1 MTEGKEFSGASST
14 DMRNRPD
21 AISGKRRALRLLLV
35 LATLCLS
42 LTACGSSQE
51 TREGN
56 ASGAPAPK
64 EPAPGEGT
72 ASRETATKQS
82 QTEEAATGGRS
93 ANRTFELPGD
103 QAFPEGVAYDPSS
116 EDFFV
121 GSSESGTIYRSNV
134 GEAPQETEVFLE
146 GRTDG
151 RNVVYGMKVDEQ
163 GRLFVA
169 GGGTG
174 RAFVYDTGS
183 GALIK
188 ALDTAPNGETL
199 INDVTVTQDA
209 AYFTDSFRPTLFRVP
224 LTPDGVGEIEPWLD
238 LEGTPI
244 EYESGKNN
252 LDGIAASPDGRY
264 LIAAQPTTRGL
275 YRIDTRTEQVTSIDL
290 GRESL
295 SAVNGIWLDGRTLY
309 ASSDE
314 TDEILPVELSEDF
327 ASGTIGEPFT
337 DPSIEWPTTIAKH
350 DDRLLVVNH
359 QVEGEPLELPFTV
372 STIQIPEQSIPAST
386 AADRTAP
393 VESYALPGSATFPE
407 GVAYDPATGD
417 FFVGSTRSGAVYRGN
432 VSDGSGETE
441 VFLEGGA
448 DGRGGVTGM
457 KVDGEGRLW
466 ISGRDSGRA
475 FVYDTGSGELIKVLD
490 TPRTASTL
498 INDVTVTQ
506 DAAYFTDSFRPTLFR
521 VPLTPGGV
529 GDIEPWLDFG
539 GTPVRYRDG
548 FNLNGIAATADG
560 RYLITVQFN
569 TGELYRIDTE
579 TEEVTEVDLGGKK
592 LGTGD
597 GLLLEGPTLY
607 VVRESPAQIVPVE
620 LSEDFTAGQVGEA
633 FSDPS
638 LRFPTTIARYEDRL
652 LVVNSQL
659 NTGNPKLPF
668 TVTDVPIP

>member
-1 MTEGKEFSGASST
+1 
-14 DMRNRPD
+14 
-21 AISGKRRALRLLLV
+21 
-35 LATLCLS
+35 
-42 LTACGSSQE
+42 
-51 TREGN
+51 
-56 ASGAPAPK
+56 
-64 EPAPGEGT
+64 
-72 ASRETATKQS
+72 
-82 QTEEAATGGRS
+82 
-93 ANRTFELPGD
+93 
-103 QAFPEGVAYDPSS
+103 
-116 EDFFV
+116 
-121 GSSESGTIYRSNV
+121 
-134 GEAPQETEVFLE
+134 
-146 GRTDG
+146 
-151 RNVVYGMKVDEQ
+151 
-163 GRLFVA
+163 
-169 GGGTG
+169 
-174 RAFVYDTGS
+174 
-183 GALIK
+183 
-188 ALDTAPNGETL
+188 
-199 INDVTVTQDA
+199 
-209 AYFTDSFRPTLFRVP
+209 
-224 LTPDGVGEIEPWLD
+224 
-238 LEGTPI
+238 
-244 EYESGKNN
+244 
-252 LDGIAASPDGRY
+252 
-264 LIAAQPTTRGL
+264 
-275 YRIDTRTEQVTSIDL
+275 
-290 GRESL
+290 
-295 SAVNGIWLDGRTLY
+295 
-309 ASSDE
+309 
-314 TDEILPVELSEDF
+314 
-327 ASGTIGEPFT
+327 
-337 DPSIEWPTTIAKH
+337 
-350 DDRLLVVNH
+350 
-359 QVEGEPLELPFTV
+359 
-372 STIQIPEQSIPAST
+372 
-386 AADRTAP
+386 
-393 VESYALPGSATFPE
+393 
-407 GVAYDPATGD
+407 
-417 FFVGSTRSGAVYRGN
+417 
-432 VSDGSGETE
+432 
-441 VFLEGGA
+441 
-448 DGRGGVTGM
+448 M

>member
-1 MTEGKEFSGASST
+1 MKIETL
-14 DMRNRPD
+14 
-21 AISGKRRALRLLLV
+21 IVLV
-35 LATLCLS
+35 LIFLPVLG
-42 LTACGSSQE
+42 ACGGTLQDSSE
-51 TREGN
+51 ENPGN
-56 ASGAPAPK
+56 DSSGESVPTNPSNT
-64 EPAPGEGT
+64 EPAGEQGT
-72 ASRETATKQS
+72 V
-82 QTEEAATGGRS
+82 TESFA
-93 ANRTFELPGD
+93 LPD
-103 QAFPEGVAYDPSS
+103 RRAFPEGVAYDPASG
-116 EDFFV
+116 DFFV
-121 GSSESGTIYRSNV
+121 GNSENGAIYRSNAEE
-134 GEAPQETEVFLE
+134 GPKEAEVFLE

-151 RNVVYGMKVDEQ
+151 RSVVYGMKVDEQ

-174 RAFVYDTGS
+174 RAFVYDARS
-183 GALIK
+183 GELIK
-188 ALDTAPNGETL
+188 ALDTASNGETL

-209 AYFTDSFRPTLFRVP
+209 AYFTDSFRPTLFRIP
-224 LTPDGVGEIEPWLD
+224 LTADGVGDIEPWLD
-238 LEGTPI
+238 LADTPI
-244 EYESGKNN
+244 EYEDGENN

-337 DPSIEWPTTIAKH
+337 DPSIEWPTTIAKY

-372 STIQIPEQSIPAST
+372 SDIQIPEQSIPAST
-386 AADRTAP
+386 EANRTAP

-417 FFVGSTRSGAVYRGN
+417 FFVGSTQSGAVYRGN
-432 VSDGSGETE
+432 VRDDSGETE

-475 FVYDTGSGELIKVLD
+475 FVYDTGSGELIKAFE
-490 TPRTASTL
+490 TPGAASTL

-521 VPLTPGGV
+521 VPLSQGGI
-529 GDIEPWLDFG
+529 GEIEPWLDFG
-539 GTPVRYRDG
+539 GTPIQYRGG
-548 FNLNGIAATADG
+548 FNLNGIAATEDG

-579 TEEVTEVDLGGKK
+579 TREITEIDLGGETLK
-592 LGTGD
+592 TGD
-597 GLLLEGPTLY
+597 GLLLDGRTLY
-607 VVRESPAQIVPVE
+607 VVRESPGEIVPVR
-620 LSEDFTAGQVGEA
+620 LSEDFASGTAGEA

-638 LRFPTTIARYEDRL
+638 FRFPTTIAGYEDRL

-659 NTGNPKLPF
+659 NTTRPKLPF
-668 TVTDVPIP
+668 TVSSVPIP